1 MHPSVLFLRPRPQPS
16 CTATHSPSH
25 PRNITW
31 HATQGRSMIPAL
43 FIPSVLAI
51 RLLPFPISPLG
62 PLSVT
67 YIRSFHFQR
76 DDRAIKWTAN
86 DRHSGTSPLAVSPP
100 WECERQLN
108 QSCYLPYTARKQCRP
123 TNWVSFFTGALI
135 SGWLLYVDALMVKCV
150 FVYVYYEKG
159 PVVCVSLCKLAEG
172 IYPITYFFRFWCY
185 LCFQCFY
192 WLFPS
197 K

>member
-1 MHPSVLFLRPRPQPS
+1 MWSQSHTVVSITLFLMLPSVLYSSSVFCISPP
-16 CTATHSPSH
+16 CTATHSSSH

-86 DRHSGTSPLAVSPP
+86 DRQSGTSPLAVSPP
-100 WECERQLN
+100 RECGRQLN
-108 QSCYLPYTARKQCRP
+108 QSCYLPYNAKRNNTSQSIRM
-123 TNWVSFFTGALI
+123 NFL
-135 SGWLLYVDALMVKCV
+135 
-150 FVYVYYEKG
+150 
-159 PVVCVSLCKLAEG
+159 
-172 IYPITYFFRFWCY
+172 
-185 LCFQCFY
+185 
-192 WLFPS
+192 
-197 K
+197 

>member
-1 MHPSVLFLRPRPQPS
+1 MQFHDVTKFTVGFTWTQTATDLNNRLCISRICEVKHASPVLFLRPHPRPL
-16 CTATHSPSH
+16 CTATQSPSH

-67 YIRSFHFQR
+67 YIRSLGFQR
-76 DDRAIKWTAN
+76 DSRAIKWTAN

-100 WECERQLN
+100 WECEKQLN
-108 QSCYLPYTARKQCRP
+108 TTKENNAGRPIRIYFSPLLPVICLCR
-123 TNWVSFFTGALI
+123 
-135 SGWLLYVDALMVKCV
+135 
-150 FVYVYYEKG
+150 
-159 PVVCVSLCKLAEG
+159 
-172 IYPITYFFRFWCY
+172 
-185 LCFQCFY
+185 CF
-192 WLFPS
+192 
-197 K
+197 